1 MLKHLNQI
9 IHSILGFTISYIST
23 ESALPFTAHRLD
35 DITLKPCIS
44 SRYHI
49 KTMYIF
55 KQVK

>member
-23 ESALPFTAHRLD
+23 ELALPFTAHRLD

-44 SRYHI
+44 SSR
-49 KTMYIF
+49 
-55 KQVK
+55 